1 MPTMQTETDTKCYYG
16 FCSDILE
23 RRLMIYVLYLCTGV
37 ICSVT
42 VTV

>member
-23 RRLMIYVLYLCTGV
+23 RR
-37 ICSVT
+37 
-42 VTV
+42 